1 MSNTDPPKKP
11 LVKPDACKCELHVV
25 PVSYNTP
32 DVLLIGQYK
41 KTIYKEKD
49 PIPFEKWIFCNS
61 QPFHDD
67 DHIVFVAMIST
78 YMWDIYIWY
87 DN

>member
-41 KTIYKEKD
+41 KTIYL
-49 PIPFEKWIFCNS
+49 
-61 QPFHDD
+61 
-67 DHIVFVAMIST
+67 
-78 YMWDIYIWY
+78 
-87 DN
+87 